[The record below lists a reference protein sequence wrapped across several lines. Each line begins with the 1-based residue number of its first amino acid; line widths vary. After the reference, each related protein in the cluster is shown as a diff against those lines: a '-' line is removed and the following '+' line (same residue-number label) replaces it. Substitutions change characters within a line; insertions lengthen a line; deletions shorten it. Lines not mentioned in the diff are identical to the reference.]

1 MEKKV
6 NGIVIRAVSY
16 GESDKILTIYTLEE
30 GLVSARIKGV
40 KKAGAKLKA
49 CSEPFCFAEAVISE
63 KSGRKTITEINP
75 FDNFYP
81 VRTDVVKYYA
91 GMCALELTNAF
102 MPEGLVAEGHFV
114 LLAEFLKKLAYSTIN
129 AVNLLV
135 KFFYDAAEEN
145 GFAINLS
152 FCGRCGKPIEK
163 RVFLS
168 SREGICVCEAC
179 RKEGDGGYSIDTYKY
194 LKKISENDMEAGDDK
209 LRKNGL
215 KFFGYYLEKVSG
227 VNLKSLPELIA
238 MI

>member
-1 MEKKV
+1 M
-6 NGIVIRAVSY
+6 
-16 GESDKILTIYTLEE
+16 
-30 GLVSARIKGV
+30 
-40 KKAGAKLKA
+40 
-49 CSEPFCFAEAVISE
+49 
-63 KSGRKTITEINP
+63 
-75 FDNFYP
+75 
-81 VRTDVVKYYA
+81 KYYA

-194 LKKISENDMEAGDDK
+194 LKKISENDTEAGDDK

-238 MI
+238 LI

>member
-1 MEKKV
+1 MTYKV
-6 NGIVIRAVSY
+6 NGITLFGVNYR
-16 GESDKILTIYTLEE
+16 ESDKMLTIFTVEK
-30 GLVSARIKGV
+30 GKIGAVARGV
-40 KKAGAKLKA
+40 RKANAKSKQI
-49 CSEPFCFAEAVISE
+49 SEPFCFAEAVISE

-135 KFFYDAAEEN
+135 KFFYDVAEEN

-194 LKKISENDMEAGDDK
+194 LKKISENDTEAGDDK

-238 MI
+238 LI